1 MLHSKYQL
9 CISVDAVD
17 RDTIVQDAA
26 ACSQF
31 HETKYNIAVV

>member
-26 ACSQF
+26 ACSQS